1 MRNIRPAHIFTL
13 TLVFLLI
20 SPYIYIGKAEEYDAE
35 ENLYVVG
42 EIPEVSIGNDTV
54 INLIFEDY
62 SGLNYTKWVKISWAL
77 VHLVW
82 PITFGYILGG
92 GKKGLEEFKK
102 YVCLH
107 SIEFQAYIDGNISGW
122 HAIVEPSLI
131 TGSTFGRKAKLTLKV
146 RIDGPTVYP
155 MANVIIKVI
164 RKGAGGEV
172 LGISYHRIS
181 LKAEHIY
188 MLDIKPLKSA
198 VEALPGSSVSI
209 PVEITN
215 LGNYVENC
223 IISVEGKEA
232 STLSSGQIITIN
244 PGETIRTYVQVYTPF
259 TIFDLGTP
267 RKIEIKAY
275 PSGAPDKVFTA
286 GASVVTRGVSP
297 MFIPVLILIAILV
310 VLIVKVFLQL
320 GGGFTWTKKGEMEE
334 EIKRKFFSV
343 GTEKKE
349 AVRESVKMKREI
361 ETVSSKPR
369 SLRRKDLEK
378 LIAKIKKEEMKQKR
392 KFEKNL

>member
-1 MRNIRPAHIFTL
+1 MRNIRFTRIHTL
-13 TLVFLLI
+13 TLIFILI